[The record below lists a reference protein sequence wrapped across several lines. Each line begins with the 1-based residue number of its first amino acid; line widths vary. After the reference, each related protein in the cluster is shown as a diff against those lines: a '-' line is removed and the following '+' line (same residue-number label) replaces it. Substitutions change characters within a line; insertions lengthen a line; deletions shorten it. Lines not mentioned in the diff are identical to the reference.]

1 MNFAFWWFK
10 ISNWRTDWSVCASVY
25 TIEGPL
31 FFGAAQTF
39 EQSILNTIH
48 YRPRVLILRM
58 GKVPFIDTT
67 GEEYFRNIVRS
78 FTKQGGIV
86 LVSGVQPSLKSMLD
100 ANGLTEVIGQKEMRD
115 LEK

>member
-1 MNFAFWWFK
+1 M
-10 ISNWRTDWSVCASVY
+10 Y